1 MYPKVVS
8 AKNAYLQMTSKE
20 KMAFIKEI
28 LEYHSESNNE
38 TISLEALGSAINET
52 MINLGP
58 RDSRC
63 LLCGRS

>member
-1 MYPKVVS
+1 MYPKVVT
-8 AKNAYLQMTSKE
+8 AKNAYLQMSSGE

-28 LEYHSESNNE
+28 LEHHSKSINE

-63 LLCGRS
+63 LLCGKS

>member
-1 MYPKVVS
+1 MYPKVMT
-8 AKNAYLQMTSKE
+8 AKHAYLQMTSKE

-28 LEYHSESNNE
+28 LEYHSESSSE

-63 LLCGRS
+63 LLCGKS